1 MVAAVPD
8 ADVPAAYRLAYE
20 EAVRALSHQE
30 AVLDNFRTRAGILL
44 SAAAIATPFLGGEA
58 VRDGEFA
65 VSSWLAVAFFG
76 GVAAAT
82 LVILWPWKDWE
93 FVAGPRRLIATYV
106 ETDDPLPLHR
116 IHRDL
121 ALHMEDSFDENE
133 QRLER
138 LLFAFRAASLLLA
151 AEVVAWIVDIA
162 TRG

>member
-1 MVAAVPD
+1 VEANGGR
-8 ADVPAAYRLAYE
+8 AAYELAYH

-44 SAAAIATPFLGGEA
+44 SAAAIATPFLGGAA
-58 VRDGEFA
+58 VGDGDFSAWSWVA
-65 VSSWLAVAFFG
+65 VGLFG
-76 GVAAAT
+76 GVAALT

-121 ALHMEDSFDENE
+121 ALHMEDSYDENE
-133 QRLER
+133 QRLEV
-138 LLFAFRAASLLLA
+138 LLLAFRGASLFLA
-151 AEVVAWIVDIA
+151 AEVVAWVVDIA